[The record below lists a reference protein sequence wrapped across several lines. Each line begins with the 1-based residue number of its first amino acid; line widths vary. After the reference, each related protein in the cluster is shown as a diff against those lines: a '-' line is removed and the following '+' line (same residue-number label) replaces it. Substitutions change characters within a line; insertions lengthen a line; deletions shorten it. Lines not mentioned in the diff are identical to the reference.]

1 MRPKLYEKEIIEI
14 CKYKHYPV
22 KKILT
27 LLQKNF
33 PEASQATVYRTL
45 KSLEKKDL
53 IKKIKGIDD
62 EAYYETNIG
71 THGHAIDQKT
81 GKIYDFELPKNIL
94 NKIELPANF
103 SVQNT
108 DIKFYGSI
116 EK

>member
-1 MRPKLYEKEIIEI
+1 MRPKLYEKEIIKI
-14 CKYKHYPV
+14 CKYNHYPA
-22 KKILT
+22 KKILS
-27 LLQKNF
+27 LLQKKF

-45 KSLEKKDL
+45 RSLVKEDL
-53 IKKIKGIDD
+53 IKKIKGVDD

-94 NKIELPANF
+94 NKIDLPKNF
-103 SVQNT
+103 SIQNA
-108 DIKFYGSI
+108 DIKFYGNM